1 MYTVVL
7 GTALS
12 DRLGAFIEFF
22 GDAPTH
28 EGKPANAVDAGL
40 TYLLADNVQVDV
52 LGGVGLSDA
61 ADDWVIGAG
70 LVWRLPQ

>member
-1 MYTVVL
+1 MGV
-7 GTALS
+7 ALS
-12 DRLGAFIEFF
+12 DRLGAFIEFL

-40 TYLLADNVQVDV
+40 TYLLADNIQVDV
-52 LGGVGLSDA
+52 LGSVGLSDA
-61 ADDWVIGAG
+61 ADDWFIGAG